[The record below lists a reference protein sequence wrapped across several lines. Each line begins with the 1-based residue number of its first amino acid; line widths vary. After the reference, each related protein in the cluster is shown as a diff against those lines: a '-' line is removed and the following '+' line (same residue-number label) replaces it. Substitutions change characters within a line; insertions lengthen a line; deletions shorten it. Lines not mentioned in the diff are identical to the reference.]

1 MNRQNAE
8 NDLYY
13 KVRQPGKCT
22 PPKPA
27 LASFGRTQANH
38 RKACGL
44 QQIFYVIKIGTSK
57 TRSDLAAELGFEPR
71 QYESESQVLPLHH
84 SAIARKIF
92 PRSVVCPVFVT
103 RQLGRW
109 VICWRLCA
117 PAAMQACIP
126 GFRRENPFTICGFKI
141 EA

>member
-1 MNRQNAE
+1 MQYCMS
-8 NDLYY
+8 LYM
-13 KVRQPGKCT
+13 
-22 PPKPA
+22 
-27 LASFGRTQANH
+27 
-38 RKACGL
+38 
-44 QQIFYVIKIGTSK
+44 
-57 TRSDLAAELGFEPR
+57 AAELGFEPR